1 MKHCYFT
8 LLAMTLCMQTGY
20 AQEKAMRVQKTDST
34 STFTRVAEI
43 DKVSFLNVQG
53 NTMYVH
59 TTNGNIDET
68 DVAEVEDITFVD
80 TLYNLNA
87 SGDRILEYDQVC
99 WPEDRLLP
107 VFLPPAT
114 IIMMMVAGGRNTGSS
129 RSSGQHTWSYSSILS
144 PLALRL

>member
-99 WPEDRLLP
+99 WPDDRLLP

-114 IIMMMVAGGRNTGSS
+114 II
-129 RSSGQHTWSYSSILS
+129 RSVDLPALS
-144 PLALRL
+144 LSHE

>member
-1 MKHCYFT
+1 MKYCYFT

-59 TTNGNIDET
+59 TTRK
-68 DVAEVEDITFVD
+68 
-80 TLYNLNA
+80 Y
-87 SGDRILEYDQVC
+87 R
-99 WPEDRLLP
+99 
-107 VFLPPAT
+107 
-114 IIMMMVAGGRNTGSS
+114 
-129 RSSGQHTWSYSSILS
+129 
-144 PLALRL
+144 